1 MTVTPST
8 AGSSPGVAPGSDAT
22 VTSIS
27 ALRGRRSI
35 ALCSL
40 SQRPA
45 RSCLTACTSLAA
57 REYACFVDDPT
68 TANSASY
75 NCTYTTCT
83 LTSVPEYP
91 ILGAVRGMGAAPPVP
106 VGSGGCGSIWMG
118 SAAGGPGCE
127 SAALGDERVGNS
139 SSAVVR
145 NLGFCE

>member
-68 TANSASY
+68 TANSTSY

-91 ILGAVRGMGAAPPVP
+91 ILGAVRGMAPHHLSPWDLVGECLSGWAAQ
-106 VGSGGCGSIWMG
+106 
-118 SAAGGPGCE
+118 PG
-127 SAALGDERVGNS
+127 ALGAS
-139 SSAVVR
+139 P
-145 NLGFCE
+145 LL